1 MAVTGFPP
9 ACPRAKLL
17 TLAALSLARPT
28 SMKHEHEASREAL
41 MGAHAVRA
49 TNLDLSDNATFAQG
63 FPHDHFT
70 WVRRH
75 APVYWHEPTART
87 PDGEGFWVMSRHE
100 DAMAI
105 MLDPVTFSSDKGGG
119 RTAGGTGLKDEYQA
133 GKFLN
138 WADDP
143 RHKRLRNLVNK
154 GFTNRAIH
162 ALEVELRRRTV
173 ALIEALP
180 DNEPFDLVARF
191 SRDLPLQAICLLL
204 GVPQEDRAMLASWVD
219 AGIAAPT
226 PEIIAREYAQRLR
239 EYGARLIARKRANLT
254 NDILSTII
262 TARLAPEED
271 GSAGG
276 PLTDEEL
283 LNFFML
289 LFAAG
294 AETTRSAI
302 GGGIKALMEN
312 PAQLARLRTAG
323 IPEMRVAVDEILRW
337 TTPSIFKRR
346 TATRD
351 VDYKGHRIKAGDKV
365 TYWEMSANRDEA
377 VFDEPFRFDIT
388 RSPNRHLTFGFGAHV
403 CLGASL
409 ARMEIRLAF
418 AELLA
423 RIETFTAEGPVEWM
437 PSNRLL
443 GIRHMPL
450 SVRFRGERRA
460 ASA

>member
-1 MAVTGFPP
+1 
-9 ACPRAKLL
+9 
-17 TLAALSLARPT
+17 
-28 SMKHEHEASREAL
+28 
-41 MGAHAVRA
+41 MGAHSGRA
-49 TNLDLSDNATFAQG
+49 GEIDLSDNATFAHG
-63 FPHDHFT
+63 FPHEHFT
-70 WVRRH
+70 WAREQ
-75 APVYWHEPTART
+75 APVYWHEPTAVT

-119 RTAGGTGLKDEYQA
+119 RTAGGTGLNDEYQA
-133 GKFLN
+133 GNFLN

-143 RHKRLRNLVNK
+143 RHKRLRSLVNK
-154 GFTNRAIH
+154 GFTNKAIH

-173 ALIEALP
+173 ALIEAMP
-180 DNEPFDLVARF
+180 ENEPFDFVSRF

-204 GVPQEDRAMLASWVD
+204 GVPQEDRAQLAAWVD

-226 PEIIAREYAQRLR
+226 PEIIAREYAHLLR
-239 EYGARLIARKRANLT
+239 GYGASLIAHKRKNPT
-254 NDILSTII
+254 DDIMSTII
-262 TARLAPEED
+262 AARLEPEED

-276 PLTDEEL
+276 PLTDGEL

-302 GGGIKALMEN
+302 GGGLRALVDN
-312 PAQLARLRTAG
+312 PAQLERLRSAD
-323 IPEMRVAVDEILRW
+323 IAQMRTAVDEILRW

-351 VDYKGHRIKAGDKV
+351 VDYKGHAIKAGDKV
-365 TYWEMSANRDEA
+365 TYWEMSANRDAA
-377 VFDEPFRFDIT
+377 VFDAPFSFDIT
-388 RSPNRHLTFGFGAHV
+388 RSPNRHVAFGFGAHV

-409 ARMEIRLAF
+409 ARMEIRLSF

-423 RIETFTAEGPVEWM
+423 RIDTFTPEGPIEWM

-443 GIRHMPL
+443 GIRRMPM
-450 SVRFRGERRA
+450 SVRFRSGGPLSPP
-460 ASA
+460 ASMRSMAPP

>member
-1 MAVTGFPP
+1 MVAH
-9 ACPRAKLL
+9 
-17 TLAALSLARPT
+17 SLHPT
-28 SMKHEHEASREAL
+28 
-41 MGAHAVRA
+41 
-49 TNLDLSDNATFAQG
+49 NIDLSDNATFARG

-70 WVRRH
+70 WAREH
-75 APVYWHEPTART
+75 APVYWHEPTVVT
-87 PDGEGFWVMSRHE
+87 PDGEGFWVMTRHE
-100 DAMAI
+100 DAMAV
-105 MLDPVTFSSDKGGG
+105 MLDPVTFSSDKGGS
-119 RTAGGTGLKDEYQA
+119 RTAGGTGLHDEYQA

-138 WADDP
+138 WTDDP
-143 RHKRLRNLVNK
+143 RHKRLRGLVNK

-162 ALEVELRRRTV
+162 ELETELRRRTV

-180 DNEPFDLVARF
+180 ENEPFDFVARF

-204 GVPQEDRAMLASWVD
+204 GVPQGDRAQLAEWVD
-219 AGIAAPT
+219 AGVAAPT
-226 PEIIAREYAQRLR
+226 PEIIAREFAWRLR
-239 EYGARLIARKRANLT
+239 DYGVRLIAEKRKNPT
-254 NDILSTII
+254 DDVLSTII
-262 TARLAPEED
+262 RAQLEPDED

-289 LFAAG
+289 LFPAG

-302 GGGIKALMEN
+302 GGGLLALMHHPE
-312 PAQLARLRTAG
+312 QLERLRTADIG
-323 IPEMRVAVDEILRW
+323 AMRTAIDEILRW
-337 TTPSIFKRR
+337 TTPSIHKRR

-351 VDYKGHRIKAGDKV
+351 VSYGGHRIKVGDKV
-365 TYWEMSANRDEA
+365 TYWEMSANRDAA
-377 VFDEPFRFDIT
+377 VFDEPFRFDIA
-388 RSPNRHLTFGFGAHV
+388 RSPNRHVAFGFGVHV

-423 RIETFTAEGPVEWM
+423 RIETFKAEGPIDWM

-450 SVRFRGERRA
+450 SIALRSRGARVA
-460 ASA
+460 TL